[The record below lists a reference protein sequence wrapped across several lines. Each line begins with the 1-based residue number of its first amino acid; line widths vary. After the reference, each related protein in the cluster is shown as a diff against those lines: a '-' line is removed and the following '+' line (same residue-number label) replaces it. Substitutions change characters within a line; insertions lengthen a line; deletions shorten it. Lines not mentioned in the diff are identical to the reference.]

1 MSRVGSKEIMIPNT
15 VKVNVQ
21 DGIFMAEGPMGKLE
35 SPLNED
41 IEVNIEENI
50 IKMKPKS
57 ENKSLLP
64 FWGLQRNIVNNIIVG
79 VSEGFSKKLEMNGV
93 GYRATLK
100 GKVLELMLGFSHPIN
115 YDIPEDISVSVD
127 KQNNIEIKG
136 PNKQLVGQTAA
147 EIRSFRGPE
156 PYKGKGI
163 KYADEYI
170 NRKEGKKK

>member
-1 MSRVGSKEIMIPNT
+1 MSRVGSKEITIPDT
-15 VKVNVQ
+15 VKVSMQ

-35 SPLNED
+35 STLNED
-41 IEVNIEENI
+41 IEINIEENI

-79 VSEGFSKKLEMNGV
+79 VSEGFTKKLEMNGV

-100 GKVLELMLGFSHPIN
+100 GKVLELLLGFSHPIN
-115 YDIPEDISVSVD
+115 YNIPEDISVSVD

>member
-1 MSRVGSKEIMIPNT
+1 MSRVGSKEIMIPDT
-15 VKVNVQ
+15 VKVNMQ

-50 IKMKPKS
+50 NKMKPKS

-100 GKVLELMLGFSHPIN
+100 GKVLELILGFSHPIN
-115 YDIPEDISVSVD
+115 YNIPEDISVSVD

>member
-1 MSRVGSKEIMIPNT
+1 MSRVGSKEITIPDT
-15 VKVNVQ
+15 VKVNMQ

-41 IEVNIEENI
+41 NEVNIEENL
-50 IKMKPKS
+50 IKMTPKT

-100 GKVLELMLGFSHPIN
+100 GKVLELLLGFSHPIN
-115 YDIPEDISVSVD
+115 YDIPEDISVTVD

>member
-1 MSRVGSKEIMIPNT
+1 MSRVGSKEITIPDT
-15 VKVNVQ
+15 VKVNMQ

-41 IEVNIEENI
+41 IEINIEENI

-57 ENKSLLP
+57 ESKSLLP

>member
-1 MSRVGSKEIMIPNT
+1 MSRVGSKEITIPDT
-15 VKVNVQ
+15 VKVNMQ
-21 DGIFMAEGPMGKLE
+21 DGIFMAEGPMGKLK

-41 IEVNIEENI
+41 IEINIEENI

-115 YDIPEDISVSVD
+115 YDIPADITVSVD

>member
-1 MSRVGSKEIMIPNT
+1 
-15 VKVNVQ
+15 
-21 DGIFMAEGPMGKLE
+21 MGKLE

-163 KYADEYI
+163 KYAEEYI

>member
-1 MSRVGSKEIMIPNT
+1 
-15 VKVNVQ
+15 
-21 DGIFMAEGPMGKLE
+21 
-35 SPLNED
+35 
-41 IEVNIEENI
+41 
-50 IKMKPKS
+50 MKPKS

-79 VSEGFSKKLEMNGV
+79 VSEGFTKKLEMNGV

-100 GKVLELMLGFSHPIN
+100 DKVLELLLGFSHPIN
-115 YDIPEDISVSVD
+115 YNIPEDISVSVD

>member
-1 MSRVGSKEIMIPNT
+1 MSRVGSKEIMIPDT
-15 VKVNVQ
+15 VKVNMQ

-50 IKMKPKS
+50 IKMRPKS

>member
-1 MSRVGSKEIMIPNT
+1 MSRVGSKEITIPDT

-21 DGIFMAEGPMGKLE
+21 DGIFMAEGPMGKLV

-41 IEVNIEENI
+41 IEINIEENI

-64 FWGLQRNIVNNIIVG
+64 FWGLQRNIVNNIIIG

-115 YDIPEDISVSVD
+115 YDIPEYISVSVD

-163 KYADEYI
+163 KYVDEYI

>member
-1 MSRVGSKEIMIPNT
+1 MSRVGSKEIMIPDT
-15 VKVNVQ
+15 VKVNMQ

-41 IEVNIEENI
+41 IEINIEENI

-163 KYADEYI
+163 KYAEEYI

>member
-1 MSRVGSKEIMIPNT
+1 
-15 VKVNVQ
+15 
-21 DGIFMAEGPMGKLE
+21 
-35 SPLNED
+35 
-41 IEVNIEENI
+41 
-50 IKMKPKS
+50 MKPKS

-115 YDIPEDISVSVD
+115 YEIPEDISVSVD

>member
-1 MSRVGSKEIMIPNT
+1 MSRVGSKEIMIPES
-15 VKVNVQ
+15 VKVDLQ

-35 SPLNED
+35 SPLNND

-50 IKMKPKS
+50 IKMKPKT
-57 ENKSLLP
+57 ENKSLIP

-79 VSEGFSKKLEMNGV
+79 VSEGFTKKLEMNGV

-115 YDIPEDISVSVD
+115 YNIPEDISVSVD

-156 PYKGKGI
+156 PFKGKGI

>member
-1 MSRVGSKEIMIPNT
+1 MSRVGSKEIMIPDT
-15 VKVNVQ
+15 VKVNMQ

-115 YDIPEDISVSVD
+115 YDIPDDIAVSVD

>member
-1 MSRVGSKEIMIPNT
+1 MIPDT
-15 VKVNVQ
+15 VKVNMQ

-41 IEVNIEENI
+41 IEINIEENI
-50 IKMKPKS
+50 IKMKPKT

-79 VSEGFSKKLEMNGV
+79 VSEGFTKKLEMNGV
-93 GYRATLK
+93 GYRAALK

-115 YDIPEDISVSVD
+115 YNIPEDISVSVD

>member
-1 MSRVGSKEIMIPNT
+1 MSRVGSKEIMIPDT
-15 VKVNVQ
+15 VKVNMQ

-57 ENKSLLP
+57 DNKSLLP

>member
-1 MSRVGSKEIMIPNT
+1 MSRVGSKEIMIPDT
-15 VKVNVQ
+15 VKVNMQ
-21 DGIFMAEGPMGKLE
+21 DGIFMAEGPMGKLK

-64 FWGLQRNIVNNIIVG
+64 FWGLQRNIVNNIIIG

>member
-1 MSRVGSKEIMIPNT
+1 MMI
-15 VKVNVQ
+15 
-21 DGIFMAEGPMGKLE
+21 
-35 SPLNED
+35 LN
-41 IEVNIEENI
+41 
-50 IKMKPKS
+50 S
-57 ENKSLLP
+57 ENKILVGRRLDHPCGFWQMPQGGIDDSEKPEEAVWREMMEEIGTNNAKLHKISLQ
-64 FWGLQRNIVNNIIVG
+64 W
-79 VSEGFSKKLEMNGV
+79 
-93 GYRATLK
+93 
-100 GKVLELMLGFSHPIN
+100 IN
-115 YDIPEDISVSVD
+115 YEIPEDISVSVD